1 MTNIWYQKRLA
12 LRMET
17 FDQLTSSSFELHPCL
32 RCRDKTLIIARQCLM
47 VLEANQEVCQG
58 FTWRRKLL
66 TLIDLQRYISTREA
80 GPFFHPNNG
89 GAVELAL

>member
-1 MTNIWYQKRLA
+1 
-12 LRMET
+12 
-17 FDQLTSSSFELHPCL
+17 
-32 RCRDKTLIIARQCLM
+32 M

-89 GAVELAL
+89 RAVELAL